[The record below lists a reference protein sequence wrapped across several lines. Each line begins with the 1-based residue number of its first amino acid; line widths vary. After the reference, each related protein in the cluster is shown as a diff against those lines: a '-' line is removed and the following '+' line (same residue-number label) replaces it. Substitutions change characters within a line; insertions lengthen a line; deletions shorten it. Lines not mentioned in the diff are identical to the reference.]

1 MTVQLIPA
9 SSSLSYVEQQKTL
22 CDPGYSYQTALMRKI
37 QSIRQRM
44 KDKQEQF
51 IQLEVEHQA
60 VCQKVDQVMTQA
72 NATNRKED
80 QFSNDWFEQE
90 EDLGLA
96 SLFFES
102 LEASLTKKNT
112 VEIQTNSVTEDNK
125 VRIDLKLQAIQK
137 RCQAKQQQLIQL
149 DQQHQKT
156 CLAAD
161 IALIEAKETKA
172 EIEEIEQVYS
182 LVKQDIPIIQ
192 NQLEDVAESLHE
204 VEQQQEDQQKVA
216 DSLKQEFSEAQQ
228 EIEQC
233 TQREEAIQKK
243 LEKSQ
248 INQDKIKDNLIKL
261 HQQVGIV
268 KEQNEHINQRIVQCQ
283 QNALAQDI
291 EVREIDISNVGF
303 IYRFKRLL
311 SNGWTNI
318 RNTLPSLAQAILQV
332 GMQTFMYSLTL
343 FKEGST
349 WFLNKCWSIIQKS
362 VLTPIAIGIICLWI
376 IEKVIKIRLLKGGIV
391 AGCLYYLLSDKIHF
405 FTQQFF
411 THFLN

>member
-1 MTVQLIPA
+1 MTVQLIP
-9 SSSLSYVEQQKTL
+9 SSCLFSYAEQPKAPYGS
-22 CDPGYSYQTALMRKI
+22 DRSYQIALMHKI
-37 QSIRQRM
+37 QSIRQRV

-51 IQLEVEHQA
+51 IQLEGEHQA
-60 VCQKVDQVMTQA
+60 ICQQVDQVMTQA
-72 NATNRKED
+72 NAANRKED

-102 LEASLTKKNT
+102 LEISVAKEKLLEMQTIPIANDVKE
-112 VEIQTNSVTEDNK
+112 EIE
-125 VRIDLKLQAIQK
+125 LKLQAIQK
-137 RCQAKQQQLIQL
+137 RHQAKQQQLIQL
-149 DQQHQKT
+149 DQQHQKS

-182 LVKQDIPIIQ
+182 LVQQDIPIIQ
-192 NQLEDVAESLHE
+192 NQLGSLAESLHE

-216 DSLKQEFSEAQQ
+216 DSLKQEFSNVQQ
-228 EIEQC
+228 EMEQC

-291 EVREIDISNVGF
+291 EVREMAIANVGF
-303 IYRFKRLL
+303 IYKFKKSL
-311 SNGWTNI
+311 SNGWISI
-318 RNTLPSLAQAILQV
+318 RNTLLSLSQTILQV
-332 GMQTFMYSLTL
+332 GMQTFMYSLAL
-343 FKEGST
+343 FKEAST
-349 WFLNKCWSIIQKS
+349 WFLSKCWSIIQKS

-376 IEKVIKIRLLKGGIV
+376 IEKSIKIRLLKGGIV

-405 FTQQFF
+405 FNQQFF
-411 THFLN
+411 THFLD